1 MITRSAASLHTTHW
15 QEVLSQVITD
25 PAELLTLLELD
36 SELLEYA
43 NKAANEFKLWV
54 PHSYA
59 ARMQRKDIDDPL
71 LKQVLPVKAELEH
84 HPAFSMDPLGEKPK
98 NQQAGVIHKYRDRL
112 LFIVSNTCAVNCR
125 FCFRRHFPY
134 DDNRLNKQQWENALE
149 YVRDDKEVSEV
160 IFSGGDP
167 LALNDKRL
175 GWLAKELAAIPHVER
190 LRIHTRFPIMIPQ
203 RITPEM
209 LDWFAGTRLKPVM
222 VSHCN
227 HPNEID
233 GAVIEA
239 FGRLKHA
246 DVTLL
251 NQTVLLK
258 GVNDNAD
265 TMEALNRKLFRHGVM
280 PYYLHLLDKV
290 QGAAHFDTEQEK
302 AQRLVGELARRC
314 SGYLVPKLVREI
326 AGVPSKTT
334 LAPIMPMG

>member
-1 MITRSAASLHTTHW
+1 MITRSAASVHTHW
-15 QEVLSQVITD
+15 QEVLSQAID
-25 PAELLTLLELD
+25 DSAELLKLLELD
-36 SELLEYA
+36 PALLEGA
-43 NKAANEFKLWV
+43 EKAACEFKLWV
-54 PHSYA
+54 PHTYV
-59 ARMQRKDIDDPL
+59 ARMQRGDINDPL
-71 LKQVLPVKAELEH
+71 LKQVLPIQAELEH

-134 DDNRLNKQQWENALE
+134 DENRLNRQQWEAALE
-149 YVRDDKEVSEV
+149 YVRQDKEVSEV

-175 GWLAKELAAIPHVER
+175 SWLAHELAGIPHIQR

-203 RITPEM
+203 RITTEM
-209 LDWFAGTRLKPVM
+209 LDWFAGTRLQPIM

-227 HPNEID
+227 HVNEID
-233 GAVIEA
+233 SAVIEA
-239 FGRLKHA
+239 FGNLKKA

-258 GVNDNAD
+258 GINDSVD
-265 TMEALNRKLFRHGVM
+265 SLEALSRKLFRHGVM
-280 PYYLHLLDKV
+280 PYYLHLLDKI
-290 QGAAHFDTEQEK
+290 QGAAHFDTEQAA
-302 AQRLVGELARRC
+302 AQRLVGKLASRC

-326 AGVPSKTT
+326 AGIPSKTT
-334 LAPIMPMG
+334 LAPIMPTA